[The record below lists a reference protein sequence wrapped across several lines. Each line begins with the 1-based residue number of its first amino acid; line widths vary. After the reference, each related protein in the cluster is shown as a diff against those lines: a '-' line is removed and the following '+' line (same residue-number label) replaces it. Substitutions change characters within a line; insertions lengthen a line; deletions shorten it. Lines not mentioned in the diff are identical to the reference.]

1 GSAGYKGFV
10 TDCLT
15 EWIERNHK
23 ANNDMIIYGCGPEP
37 MLARLAEIAED
48 KKIDCQISMERRM
61 ACGIGLCQGCAVE
74 CKVEGSNETLY
85 KMCCEDGPVFNSK
98 NIAW

>member
-1 GSAGYKGFV
+1 
-10 TDCLT
+10 
-15 EWIERNHK
+15 
-23 ANNDMIIYGCGPEP
+23 MIIYGCGPEP